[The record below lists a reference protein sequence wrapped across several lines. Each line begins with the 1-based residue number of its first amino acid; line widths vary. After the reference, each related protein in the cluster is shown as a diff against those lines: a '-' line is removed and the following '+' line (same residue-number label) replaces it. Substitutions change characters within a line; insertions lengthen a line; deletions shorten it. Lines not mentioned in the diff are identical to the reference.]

1 MLAVSLPLALARAQT
16 NGTSADPQAG
26 PRAGQRAPG
35 GPPQAGP
42 GGQFSGPPREGGQ
55 LGGPPQQGGQFGGPP
70 QPGVMGPRM
79 GMMGG
84 GAIAVD
90 DDFVYVLRGNS
101 IFKVYK
107 KDLKVAATGELPAP
121 IPATDRRQT
130 PGEPGGGGLE

>member
-42 GGQFSGPPREGGQ
+42 GGQF
-55 LGGPPQQGGQFGGPP
+55 GGPPQQGGQFGGPP
-70 QPGVMGPRM
+70 QQGGQFGGPTQPGGMGPRM

-101 IFKVYK
+101 IIKVSK

-121 IPATDRRQT
+121 VPMTDPRLGREAQ
-130 PGEPGGGGLE
+130 GGGAGE